1 MGFLDRLI
9 AIKLIANKSKLY
21 RYLAIVVFIGSGV
34 LSTYMFFLVTSLSAL
49 QGASDHMLQV
59 AISFAWVL
67 IFPIWIILFLV
78 AMFLLDTIKHNTD

>member
-21 RYLAIVVFIGSGV
+21 RYLVIVVFIGSGV

>member
-9 AIKLIANKSKLY
+9 AIRLVANKSKLY
-21 RYLAIVVFIGSGV
+21 RCLAIVAFIGSGL

-49 QGASDHMLQV
+49 QGASDYMLQV

-78 AMFLLDTIKHNTD
+78 AMFLLDAIKHSTD

>member
-21 RYLAIVVFIGSGV
+21 RYLVIVVFIGTGV

-78 AMFLLDTIKHNTD
+78 AMFLLDSIKHNTD

>member
-21 RYLAIVVFIGSGV
+21 RYLVIVVFIGSGV

-78 AMFLLDTIKHNTD
+78 AMFLLDIIKHNTD

>member
-21 RYLAIVVFIGSGV
+21 RYLAIVVFIGSGA

-59 AISFAWVL
+59 VISFAWVL
-67 IFPIWIILFLV
+67 IFPIWIILFFA